1 MKLYKYRSLENAWN
15 TIDIILNRRLYLAP
29 LESLNDPMELK
40 TEQVKAVIEAHLR
53 GNGIEYSKPATEGDI
68 AFAKSLVEQDLIS
81 AEFIHASTGD
91 LLLAM
96 ISRIYARVCSL
107 SGNPRSITM
116 WSHYANAHKGI
127 CLEFEINSASP
138 IKYWEAEKFERRF
151 SARHMRRLFARFDA
165 KENSTMTKL
174 AYTVEKLKRLYSA
187 KTYDWAYEYEWRIFR
202 SESDRYYN
210 FKDGEYLSRILAG
223 PRIDD
228 LHHDLLTK
236 LAPSTVPIIKTSI
249 VNGEVREAS

>member
-1 MKLYKYRSLENAWN
+1 
-15 TIDIILNRRLYLAP
+15 
-29 LESLNDPMELK
+29 
-40 TEQVKAVIEAHLR
+40 
-53 GNGIEYSKPATEGDI
+53 
-68 AFAKSLVEQDLIS
+68 
-81 AEFIHASTGD
+81 
-91 LLLAM
+91 
-96 ISRIYARVCSL
+96 
-107 SGNPRSITM
+107 
-116 WSHYANAHKGI
+116 
-127 CLEFEINSASP
+127 
-138 IKYWEAEKFERRF
+138 
-151 SARHMRRLFARFDA
+151 
-165 KENSTMTKL
+165 MTKL

-249 VNGEVREAS
+249 VDGVVREVS